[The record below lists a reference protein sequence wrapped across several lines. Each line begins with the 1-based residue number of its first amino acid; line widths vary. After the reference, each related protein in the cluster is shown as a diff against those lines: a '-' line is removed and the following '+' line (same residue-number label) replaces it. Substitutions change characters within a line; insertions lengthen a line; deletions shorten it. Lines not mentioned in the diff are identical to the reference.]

1 MPDKRIS
8 FFTSPIGLGHATR
21 DVAIVVH
28 LGADVSFTTGGG
40 AARLLAGAGESV
52 RDEYSP
58 PRFEVDGSGKLRNP
72 ARWLWR
78 YYRYYKDC
86 KRIASRVIARENPD
100 VVVSDE
106 DFASIAV
113 AQEMGIRTILIT
125 DILQTSFTAGWPGT
139 AIEGRMNRAMREMM
153 RRCDAVIMPEAG
165 RSTRNVFRVGPIT
178 RSPSRTREEI
188 RRACGFEKKTVLV
201 SVGGTDAGA
210 FLIDRVLDAMAA
222 IDRGRAGGGTET
234 VIVSGPS
241 IEVAAAGRKG
251 VRGRNARVMGY
262 VDNLHEMILA
272 ADVLVSLA
280 GRSTIDEAEAA
291 GTPSVFIP
299 IAGHFEQEANAA
311 RLGFSA
317 SDIDRLA
324 EMIGAKLD
332 EPRRPDADGAN
343 AATGDG
349 GGSGIGGHHDS
360 GRAGAKAAARL
371 IASVAAR

>member
-21 DVAIVVH
+21 DAAIASH
-28 LGADVSFTTGGG
+28 LEANVSFTTGGG
-40 AARLLAGAGESV
+40 AARLLADAGKSI

-58 PRFEVDGSGKLRNP
+58 PRFKVDVDGKLRNP

-86 KRIASRVIARENPD
+86 KRIASQIIARENPD
-100 VVVSDE
+100 AVVSDE
-106 DFASIAV
+106 DFASIAI

-125 DILQTSFTAGWPGT
+125 DILQTSFTACWPGT

-153 RRCDAVIMPEAG
+153 SKCDAVIMPETG

-178 RSPSRTREEI
+178 RSPGRTREEI

-210 FLIDRVLDAMAA
+210 FLIDRVLDAMAEV
-222 IDRGRAGGGTET
+222 DRGRNDTET

-241 IEVAAAGRKG
+241 IEAAPAGRKG

-311 RLGFSA
+311 RLGFAA

-324 EMIGAKLD
+324 EIIGTKLD
-332 EPRRPDADGAN
+332 EPRRP
-343 AATGDG
+343 
-349 GGSGIGGHHDS
+349 SG
-360 GRAGAKAAARL
+360 AGAGARAAAEL

>member
-1 MPDKRIS
+1 MSDKRIS

-21 DVAIVVH
+21 DAAISAH
-28 LGADVSFTTGGG
+28 LGPGVSFTTGGG
-40 AARLLAGAGESV
+40 AARLLAGAEESV
-52 RDEYSP
+52 RDEYRP
-58 PRFEVDGSGKLRNP
+58 PRFEVDGNGKLRNP

-86 KRIASRVIARENPD
+86 KRIASRIIAREDPD
-100 VVVSDE
+100 AVVSDE
-106 DFASIAV
+106 DFASVAV
-113 AQEMGIRTILIT
+113 AQEMGIKTILIT

-139 AIEGRMNRAMREMM
+139 VIEGRMNRAMREMM
-153 RRCDAVIMPEAG
+153 EKCDAVIMPETGHSAG
-165 RSTRNVFRVGPIT
+165 NVFRVGPIT

-210 FLIDRVLDAMAA
+210 FLIDRVLDAMAEV
-222 IDRGRAGGGTET
+222 DRGGGGGDTET

-241 IEVAAAGRKG
+241 IAVAAAETRA
-251 VRGRNARVMGY
+251 RGRNVRVMGY
-262 VDNLHEMILA
+262 VDNLHELILA

-280 GRSTIDEAEAA
+280 GRSTIDEVEAA
-291 GTPSVFIP
+291 GTPAVFVP

-311 RLGFSA
+311 RLGFAA

-332 EPRRPDADGAN
+332 EPRRPAVAASGAADA
-343 AATGDG
+343 
-349 GGSGIGGHHDS
+349 
-360 GRAGAKAAARL
+360 AKL
-371 IASVAAR
+371 IASAVAR

>member
-1 MPDKRIS
+1 MSDKRIS

-21 DVAIVVH
+21 DAAISAH
-28 LGADVSFTTGGG
+28 LGSGVSFTTGGG

-52 RDEYSP
+52 RDEYRP
-58 PRFEVDGSGKLRNP
+58 PRFEVDENGKLRNP

-78 YYRYYKDC
+78 YYRYYRDC
-86 KRIASRVIARENPD
+86 KKIASRIIARENPD
-100 VVVSDE
+100 AVVSDE
-106 DFASIAV
+106 DFASVAV
-113 AQEMGIRTILIT
+113 AQEMGIKTILIT

-153 RRCDAVIMPEAG
+153 EKCDAVIMPETG
-165 RSTRNVFRVGPIT
+165 HSTGNVFRVGPIT
-178 RSPSRTREEI
+178 RSPSGTREEI

-210 FLIDRVLDAMAA
+210 FLIDRVLDAMAEV
-222 IDRGRAGGGTET
+222 DRGGGGDDTET

-241 IEVAAAGRKG
+241 IATAAAEIRGA
-251 VRGRNARVMGY
+251 RGRNARVMGY
-262 VDNLHEMILA
+262 VDNLHELILA

-291 GTPSVFIP
+291 GTPSVLIP

-311 RLGFSA
+311 RLGFAA

-324 EMIGAKLD
+324 EIIGAKLD
-332 EPRRPDADGAN
+332 EPRRPAADA
-343 AATGDG
+343 
-349 GGSGIGGHHDS
+349 
-360 GRAGAKAAARL
+360 AGAADAARL
-371 IASVAAR
+371 IASVAAG